1 MTPTPIP
8 VTTLLPDQTLASLS
22 EHGQAITSLA
32 GSPMGAGI
40 IGLLALAI
48 ALLWVI
54 PRRR

>member
-1 MTPTPIP
+1 MMPTPTPLP
-8 VTTLLPDQTLASLS
+8 TVLPDQTLVSLAQHS
-22 EHGQAITSLA
+22 QAITAIA

-40 IGLLALAI
+40 IGLLALSI